1 MKKLAIIFFGVIAV
15 VWALSKL
22 SGGAANVPSA
32 SIVAAAA
39 AEQAKAE
46 EFSKAVAARLQS
58 KSNWEGIRAEEA
70 TKNSYRLVLIYQSA
84 PANQAE
90 VRRDTRAVAQAAIDE
105 LVKQGRQPVQEH
117 IYVSVWAHKAEKGA
131 SGQALTRVYGRSV
144 YDYNNDSIEYK
155 AK

>member
-22 SGGAANVPSA
+22 SGGAVSAPSANVA
-32 SIVAAAA
+32 AAAA
-39 AEQAKAE
+39 AEQAQAE
-46 EFSKAVAARLQS
+46 EFSKAVAARL
-58 KSNWEGIRAEEA
+58 KGGAKWEGISVKKA
-70 TKNSYRLVLIYQSA
+70 TKNDYQLVLSYQSA

-90 VRRDTRAVAQAAIDE
+90 VSRDTKAVTQAAIDE
-105 LVKQGRQPVQEH
+105 LVKQGRQPAQEH
-117 IYVSVWAHKAEKGA
+117 IYVGVWAHKAENGA

>member
-1 MKKLAIIFFGVIAV
+1 MKKLAIIFLGVIVV

-22 SGGAANVPSA
+22 SGGAASAPSPN
-32 SIVAAAA
+32 AA
-39 AEQAKAE
+39 AEQVQAQQFAQ
-46 EFSKAVAARLQS
+46 AVAARLKTS
-58 KSNWEGIRAEEA
+58 AKWEGISVKKA
-70 TKNSYRLVLIYQSA
+70 TKNDYQLVLTYQSA

-90 VRRDTRAVAQAAIDE
+90 VRRDTKAVAQAAIDE
-105 LVKQGRQPVQEH
+105 LVKQGRQPAPEH
-117 IYVSVWAHKAEKGA
+117 IYIGVWAQKPEKGA